1 MEYRTR
7 YISDMATLTVRT
19 DEAMET
25 ALRALTGDT
34 RSRSDAVRYAVLRAY
49 RELLVEQAEA
59 DADRLAHDTDDQ
71 AEMLAI
77 QRFMGVAE

>member
-1 MEYRTR
+1 MG
-7 YISDMATLTVRT
+7 TLNVRT

-25 ALRALTGDT
+25 ALKALTGDT
-34 RSRSDAVRYAVLRAY
+34 RSRSEAVRYALLRTY
-49 RELLVEQAEA
+49 KEILLEQAEQ
-59 DADRLAHDTDDQ
+59 DAERLKEDPDDQ

>member
-1 MEYRTR
+1 MCHDLYYTR
-7 YISDMATLTVRT
+7 RMATLTVRT

-25 ALRALTGDT
+25 ALRALAGDK
-34 RSRSDAVRYAVLRAY
+34 RSRSDAVRYAVLRTY
-49 RELLVEQAEA
+49 RESLIEQAQD
-59 DADRLAHDTDDQ
+59 DAERLKKDPDDQ